1 MKLTNR
7 ELKRIIMEELKTE
20 QINEGIENI
29 TPENI
34 GIAID
39 AIIKMKYL
47 LLPLIGSA
55 GVAAVL
61 EALKNKKA
69 ETGDPSLGTKDL

>member
-20 QINEGIENI
+20 QVNEGIENI

-39 AIIKMKYL
+39 ALMQMKYL
-47 LLPLIGSA
+47 LLPILGTA
-55 GVAAVL
+55 GVAALMEFLQSKQSGSDSV
-61 EALKNKKA
+61 E
-69 ETGDPSLGTKDL
+69 